1 MRNIHAKLIKEYG
14 QESVKILRW
23 WEKLELKMADFQ
35 KSLEVH
41 SEMPKSRPKSSQHK
55 AQDHSED
62 SQRYIHSEEG

>member
-1 MRNIHAKLIKEYG
+1 MRNIHAKLVTEYG
-14 QESVKILRW
+14 QESVKILRR

-35 KSLEVH
+35 NHRRFTL
-41 SEMPKSRPKSSQHK
+41 EMPRSRPDSSQHK